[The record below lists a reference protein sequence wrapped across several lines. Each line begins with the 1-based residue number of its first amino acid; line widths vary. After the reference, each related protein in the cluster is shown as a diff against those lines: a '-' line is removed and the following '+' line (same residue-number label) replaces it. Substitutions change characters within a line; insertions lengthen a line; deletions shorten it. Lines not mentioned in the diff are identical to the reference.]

1 MRVSLCTVA
10 SASHLHLIRIF
21 CPNSGMGTDAP
32 TPFPTGLVAT
42 KAHLYL
48 SNPSPDPNPDPD
60 PDPNPNQVKQ
70 SQSGGGVHQ
79 KLIDDAILHQL
90 EVSYSYS

>member
-1 MRVSLCTVA
+1 MRVGLCTVA
-10 SASHLHLIRIF
+10 SASHLHLIHIF

-60 PDPNPNQVKQ
+60 PDPNPNQAHLYLSYGVADADWRTAQ
-70 SQSGGGVHQ
+70 LDPLSQP
-79 KLIDDAILHQL
+79 
-90 EVSYSYS
+90 